1 MHVCKFYIHFTI
13 KIACMQQEDFLILQ
27 HLGNRIKTLRKQK
40 KMTLCEMCY
49 KNGLEPSTLSR
60 IEQALVEPKYLT
72 ILKIAKALNIS
83 INELLVNE

>member
-1 MHVCKFYIHFTI
+1 
-13 KIACMQQEDFLILQ
+13 MQQEDFLILQ

-49 KNGLEPSTLSR
+49 TNGLEPSTLSR

-83 INELLVNE
+83 ISELLVNE